1 MVSYGQPQPDFT
13 RPRALNRDNAAFAV
27 RFAAAAA
34 TMSAP
39 AASQRMD
46 PSSSDARLARIDVRG
61 VTRRFGA
68 TLALR
73 QVSATFEA
81 GTLTFLEG
89 PNGAGK
95 STLLAIIGTVLQPSS
110 GRVWYEPFGDDQA
123 LARRHIGWVAHES
136 HAYRELSGRRNI
148 ELVAEIHGMTGA
160 PAQVERVIERV
171 GAQAFAN
178 RPVGTLS
185 RGQRQRIALARALV
199 HDPGVLLLDEPWTGL
214 DVASVDKLE
223 AVIREEVAR
232 GSLVIAVTHGAGTA
246 ERLGARRLRI
256 EGGRV
261 ASQ

>member
-1 MVSYGQPQPDFT
+1 MTFAPVTKAEKPGARAFRLRAGVSGPCQDV
-13 RPRALNRDNAAFAV
+13 RAVVTCAAMQV
-27 RFAAAAA
+27 
-34 TMSAP
+34 S
-39 AASQRMD
+39 
-46 PSSSDARLARIDVRG
+46 RIEVRG

-73 QVSATFEA
+73 QVSTTFEA
-81 GTLTFLEG
+81 GSLTFLEG

-95 STLLAIIGTVLQPSS
+95 STLLAILGTVLRPSA
-110 GRVWYEPFGDDQA
+110 GTIWYEPLGDDQTQ
-123 LARRHIGWVAHES
+123 ARRHIGWVAHES
-136 HAYRELSGRRNI
+136 HCYRELSGRRNI
-148 ELVAEIHGMTGA
+148 ELVAQIHGLTSA
-160 PAQVERVIERV
+160 DQQVERVIGRV
-171 GAQAFAN
+171 GAEAFAE

-214 DVASVDKLE
+214 DVASVDRLE

-232 GSLVIAVTHGAGTA
+232 GSLVVAVTHGAGTA

-261 ASQ
+261 VT

>member
-1 MVSYGQPQPDFT
+1 V
-13 RPRALNRDNAAFAV
+13 
-27 RFAAAAA
+27 
-34 TMSAP
+34 
-39 AASQRMD
+39 
-46 PSSSDARLARIDVRG
+46 ARIDVRG
-61 VTRRFGA
+61 VTRRYGA

-73 QVSATFEA
+73 QVTTSFQA

-95 STLLAIIGTVLQPSS
+95 STLLAIIGTVLRPTS
-110 GRVWYEPFGDDQA
+110 GSVSYEPLGEDQA
-123 LARRHIGWVAHES
+123 QARRHIGWVAHES

-148 ELVAEIHGMTGA
+148 ELVAQIHG
-160 PAQVERVIERV
+160 VEHTQDRVQRVIARV
-171 GAQAFAN
+171 GAESFAN

-199 HDPGVLLLDEPWTGL
+199 HDPNVLLLDEPWTGL

-232 GSLVIAVTHGAGTA
+232 GSLVVAVTHGAGTA

-256 EGGRV
+256 EGGRL
-261 ASQ
+261 AS

>member
-1 MVSYGQPQPDFT
+1 MQVS
-13 RPRALNRDNAAFAV
+13 RIEVRA
-27 RFAAAAA
+27 
-34 TMSAP
+34 
-39 AASQRMD
+39 
-46 PSSSDARLARIDVRG
+46 

-73 QVSATFEA
+73 QVSTSFEA

-95 STLLAIIGTVLQPSS
+95 STLLAIVGTVLRPSS
-110 GRVWYEPFGDDQA
+110 GSVWYEPFGDDQA
-123 LARRHIGWVAHES
+123 QARRHIGWVAHES
-136 HAYRELSGRRNI
+136 HCYRELSGRRNV
-148 ELVAEIHGMTGA
+148 ELVAQIHGVPNA
-160 PAQVERVIERV
+160 PMQVERVVARV
-171 GAQAFAN
+171 GAEAFAD

-185 RGQRQRIALARALV
+185 RGQRQRIALARSLV

-214 DVASVDKLE
+214 DVASVDRLE

-232 GSLVIAVTHGAGTA
+232 GSLVVAVTHGPGTA

-261 ASQ
+261 IT

>member
-1 MVSYGQPQPDFT
+1 VQVSQVK
-13 RPRALNRDNAAFAV
+13 RIEVRA
-27 RFAAAAA
+27 
-34 TMSAP
+34 
-39 AASQRMD
+39 
-46 PSSSDARLARIDVRG
+46 

-73 QVSATFEA
+73 QVSSQFQA

-95 STLLAIIGTVLQPSS
+95 STLLAIIGTVLRPTS
-110 GRVWYEPFGDDQA
+110 GSVWYEPLGEDQE
-123 LARRHIGWVAHES
+123 LARRHIGWVAHDS
-136 HAYRELSGRRNI
+136 HCYRELSGRRNI
-148 ELVAEIHGMTGA
+148 ELVGQIHGVQQQRE
-160 PAQVERVIERV
+160 QVERVIARV
-171 GAQAFAN
+171 GAEAFAD

-199 HDPGVLLLDEPWTGL
+199 HQPGVLLLDEPWTGL
-214 DVASVDKLE
+214 DFASVERLE

-256 EGGRV
+256 EAGRV
-261 ASQ
+261 VADAQAGATVAD

>member
-1 MVSYGQPQPDFT
+1 VVTWAPMQVS
-13 RPRALNRDNAAFAV
+13 RIEVRA
-27 RFAAAAA
+27 
-34 TMSAP
+34 
-39 AASQRMD
+39 
-46 PSSSDARLARIDVRG
+46 

-73 QVSATFEA
+73 QVSSEFQA

-95 STLLAIIGTVLQPSS
+95 STLLAIVGTVLRPTS
-110 GRVWYEPFGDDQA
+110 GSVWYEPLGEDQQ
-123 LARRHIGWVAHES
+123 LARRHIGWVAHDS
-136 HAYRELSGRRNI
+136 HCYRELSGRRNI
-148 ELVAEIHGMTGA
+148 ELVGQIHGIGRLRE
-160 PAQVERVIERV
+160 QVERVVSRV
-171 GAQAFAN
+171 GAEAFAD

-199 HDPGVLLLDEPWTGL
+199 HEPGVLLLDEPWTGL
-214 DVASVDKLE
+214 DFASVDRLE

-246 ERLGARRLRI
+246 ERMGARRLRI

-261 ASQ
+261 VENGAAPRTT

>member
-1 MVSYGQPQPDFT
+1 MTKAEIGP
-13 RPRALNRDNAAFAV
+13 AAP
-27 RFAAAAA
+27 RFANV
-34 TMSAP
+34 S
-39 AASQRMD
+39 
-46 PSSSDARLARIDVRG
+46 RIEVRG

-73 QVSATFEA
+73 QVTAAFEA
-81 GTLTFLEG
+81 GSLTFLEG

-95 STLLAIIGTVLQPSS
+95 STLLAIIGTVLRPSS
-110 GRVWYEPFGDDQA
+110 GSVWYEPFGDDQA
-123 LARRHIGWVAHES
+123 EARRHIGWVAHES
-136 HAYRELSGRRNI
+136 HCYRELTGRRNI
-148 ELVAEIHGMTGA
+148 ELVAQIHGVA
-160 PAQVERVIERV
+160 DADAHVDRVIARV
-171 GAQAFAN
+171 GAEPFAN

-232 GSLVIAVTHGAGTA
+232 GSLVVAVTHGAGTA

-256 EGGRV
+256 EAGRV
-261 ASQ
+261 VA